1 MPNRLINETSPYL
14 LQHANNPVN
23 WYPWGEEALS
33 RAREE
38 DKPILL
44 SIGYSACHWCHVME
58 RESFE
63 DPEIAAL
70 MNEHFVSIKVDR
82 EERPDLDNVYMN
94 AVQALTGSGGWPM
107 TMFLTPEGR
116 PFYGGT
122 YFPPDDRGGMP
133 GFPRVLLGVAEAYRN
148 RRGEVVQATQQL
160 VSHLQHLAEVPR
172 STDPLTPD
180 IMHQAYQVLVQS
192 FDYDNGGFGGAPKFP
207 QPMIYEFVLRYY
219 HLTKSE
225 RALEMVESTLEKM
238 ATGGIYD
245 HIGGGFHRYATDS
258 YWLVPHFEKMLYDNA
273 LLSRLYLH
281 AYQATGNPLYRRVAE
296 ETLDYVLREMTDP
309 SGGFYSTQDADSE
322 GEEGKFFLWTPDEV
336 EQVLGPEAGSLVG
349 GYFDV
354 TEAGNFEGKSILN
367 VPQSAEAY
375 SAQAGVSP
383 QQLEEAVARARPL
396 LLQARETRVHPGRDE
411 KILSAWNGLMTRSFA
426 EAASILRREDYR
438 RAAVANASF
447 LLESLQEDGR
457 LLRTYKDGRA
467 SLKGYLEDYAFAA
480 DGLLALYEAT
490 FDRRWLEEARSL
502 ADRMVGLF
510 WDGGQEGFYD
520 TGSDHEELVIRPR
533 DLFDNATPCGGS
545 VAVDVLLHLAVL
557 TGEAD
562 YSRRAASSLRS
573 MQQYLPKAPLGMGH
587 WLCALDFYATTTR
600 EVAIVGDPADPAT
613 QALLEVVH
621 AGYLP
626 NKVVAGKEPNGRSAD
641 EIPLLQGRGMV
652 EDRPTAY
659 VCQNYV
665 CRLPVTDP
673 EALAGQLAS

>member
-1 MPNRLINETSPYL
+1 M
-14 LQHANNPVN
+14 
-23 WYPWGEEALS
+23 
-33 RAREE
+33 
-38 DKPILL
+38 
-44 SIGYSACHWCHVME
+44 
-58 RESFE
+58 
-63 DPEIAAL
+63 AAL
-70 MNEHFVSIKVDR
+70 ISRRTTEGECRASLGCCLGWR
-82 EERPDLDNVYMN
+82 RPTATVG
-94 AVQALTGSGGWPM
+94 ARWS
-107 TMFLTPEGR
+107 R
-116 PFYGGT
+116 PPSSWCPT
-122 YFPPDDRGGMP
+122 
-133 GFPRVLLGVAEAYRN
+133 
-148 RRGEVVQATQQL
+148 
-160 VSHLQHLAEVPR
+160 SQHLAEVPR

-396 LLQARETRVHPGRDE
+396 LLQARETRMHPGRDE

-490 FDRRWLEEARSL
+490 FDRRWLEEARL
-502 ADRMVGLF
+502 PGRQ
-510 WDGGQEGFYD
+510 DGRAVLGRRPGGFLR
-520 TGSDHEELVIRPR
+520 HRQRPR
-533 DLFDNATPCGGS
+533 RTGDPGPETSSTTLRPAAARWPWTYRFTSPCSPVRPTTPGGPHPRC
-545 VAVDVLLHLAVL
+545 A
-557 TGEAD
+557 
-562 YSRRAASSLRS
+562 RCSSTCPR
-573 MQQYLPKAPLGMGH
+573 PPLGMGH
-587 WLCALDFYATTTR
+587 WLCALDFYATTTK

-665 CRLPVTDP
+665 CQLPVTDP